1 MDSTK
6 QQNWDFSTDQLARA
20 LFIVNRHAKTAP
32 DPKYLYRLKH
42 ATIQK
47 MLKEGKAKKIGLHY
61 SRNPRFSQQQLD
73 VLISCGNYY
82 FHIPPTKEDLKTLK
96 NLGSLDDS
104 IRNPKTV
111 LSLGKAKRL
120 LQAYTGIQPD
130 EKLRRY
136 PYYKKPRYV
145 KPVFKRL
152 GEY

>member
-1 MDSTK
+1 MVSVNQK
-6 QQNWDFSTDQLARA
+6 NFSTDELAKA

-42 ATIQK
+42 ATIKK
-47 MLKEGKAKKIGLHY
+47 MLREGKAKKVGLHY

-73 VLISCGNYY
+73 VLVSCGGYY

-96 NLGSLDDS
+96 NLGKLDNS

-120 LQAYTGIQPD
+120 LQSYTGIRP
-130 EKLRRY
+130 EKKPRPFQYR
-136 PYYKKPRYV
+136 PRYV
-145 KPVFKRL
+145 KPIFKRL
-152 GEY
+152 GE